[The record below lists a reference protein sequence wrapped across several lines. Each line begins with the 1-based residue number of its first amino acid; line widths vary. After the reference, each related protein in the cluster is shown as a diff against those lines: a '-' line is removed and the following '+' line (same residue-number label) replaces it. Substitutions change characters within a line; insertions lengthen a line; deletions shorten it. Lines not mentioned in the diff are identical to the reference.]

1 MSLTRVSYR
10 IVISGR
16 VQGVAF
22 RVTMRDVAA
31 LHGVDGWV
39 RNGQDGAVIG
49 ILQGEEVQVE
59 KVVEWA
65 KRGPPAA
72 NVTGLK
78 KERLDDHPPQTGF
91 RILG

>member
-1 MSLTRVSYR
+1 MSLARVSYR
-10 IVISGR
+10 VVISGR

-22 RVTMRDVAA
+22 RVTMRDIAA

-39 RNGQDGAVIG
+39 RNREDGAVVG
-49 ILQGEEVQVE
+49 ILQGDEVQVE

-65 KRGPPAA
+65 KRGPPGAK
-72 NVTGLK
+72 VTGLK
-78 KERLDDHPPQTGF
+78 KERLDDHSPQTGF